1 MPETIF
7 ITGASSG
14 IGRAVAL
21 EMAGRGYGLAL
32 AARRVDALEELQEE
46 IRTRDIAVPVATRAL
61 DVTAYDRVFEVFGEL
76 ADESGGIDIAFANA
90 GIALGER
97 VGRGEFARARQSVA
111 VNLLGAMATIDA
123 AAAYF
128 LDKGGGHVVGVSSVA
143 ALRGMPKS
151 SSYCASKAG
160 IAVYLEA
167 LRAEAL
173 RKNIHVT
180 VLYPGYIDTPLNNML
195 PNRPFLISVEK
206 GSQIIADLIEKKAK
220 SAFVPC
226 WPWALMG
233 RLLKILPT
241 RVIARM

>member
-32 AARRVDALEELQEE
+32 AARRVEALEQLQEE
-46 IRTRDIAVPVATRAL
+46 IRSRDSAVPVAIRAL
-61 DVTAYDRVFEVFGEL
+61 DVVEYDRIPAVFGEL
-76 ADESGGIDIAFANA
+76 ADEAGGIDIAFANA
-90 GIALGER
+90 GIGLGER
-97 VGRGEFARARQSVA
+97 VGRGDFAKARQTVE

-151 SSYCASKAG
+151 SAYSASKAG

-195 PNRPFLISVEK
+195 SNRPFLISVDK
-206 GSQIIADLIEKKAK
+206 GAQIIADLIEKKAK
-220 SAFVPC
+220 SAFVPG
-226 WPWALMG
+226 WPWVVVA

-241 RVIARM
+241 SMIARM